1 MLKEVGCCLG
11 KEQLKTSLGLWRQQ
25 HSSSEL
31 PLVHVLAKAFLL
43 EVQGPG

>member
-1 MLKEVGCCLG
+1 MLKEVECCLG

-31 PLVHVLAKAFLL
+31 PLAHVLAKAFLL